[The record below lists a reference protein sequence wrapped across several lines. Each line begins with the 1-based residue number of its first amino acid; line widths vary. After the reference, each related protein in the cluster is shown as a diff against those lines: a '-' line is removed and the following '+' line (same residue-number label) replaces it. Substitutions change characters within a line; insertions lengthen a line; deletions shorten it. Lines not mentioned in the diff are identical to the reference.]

1 MLNRLEDINV
11 SFLYHYLSLSLSLE
25 LQYMY
30 CTCIS
35 HNALLFSLPFLVQ
48 VVLCK
53 FHTLILTE
61 RGAVYSCGHGTG
73 GRLGHGNDNT
83 VLVREGEGG
92 REREGGRE

>member
-1 MLNRLEDINV
+1 M
-11 SFLYHYLSLSLSLE
+11 
-25 LQYMY
+25 
-30 CTCIS
+30 
-35 HNALLFSLPFLVQ
+35 Q

-92 REREGGRE
+92 REGGRERKRKNNVMMIFL

>member
-1 MLNRLEDINV
+1 M
-11 SFLYHYLSLSLSLE
+11 
-25 LQYMY
+25 

-35 HNALLFSLPFLVQ
+35 HDALLFLFFFLLQ

-61 RGAVYSCGHGTG
+61 RGTVYSCGHGTG

-92 REREGGRE
+92 GGREGGREGESERERIM